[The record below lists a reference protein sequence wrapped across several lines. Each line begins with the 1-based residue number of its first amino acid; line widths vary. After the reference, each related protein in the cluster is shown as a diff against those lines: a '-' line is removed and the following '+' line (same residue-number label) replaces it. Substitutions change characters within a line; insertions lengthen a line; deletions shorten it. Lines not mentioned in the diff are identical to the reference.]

1 MTGQAQRQV
10 DEWLEQAAAFA
21 RGGDYTGALARA
33 QYARSQLSRSRGLEL
48 TDQAS
53 FEDLRG
59 RTDLEVER
67 YDRLLRE
74 WQAEN
79 VARRSAYLI
88 REGRAI
94 GADRQP
100 AERVG
105 RWRRM
110 VARRRATRALSRV
123 AQESLVDRS

>member
-1 MTGQAQRQV
+1 MTGQAQRQI

-33 QYARSQLSRSRGLEL
+33 QYARAQLSRSRDLEL

-59 RTDLEVER
+59 RTDLEVLR

-74 WQAEN
+74 WQAAN
-79 VARRSAYLI
+79 VARHAAFLI
-88 REGRAI
+88 REEQAI
-94 GADRQP
+94 GADRLQP
-100 AERVG
+100 ARAG

-110 VARRRATRALSRV
+110 MARRRATRALSRV

>member
-1 MTGQAQRQV
+1 MTGQAQRQI

-33 QYARSQLSRSRGLEL
+33 QYARDQLSRSTDLEL

-67 YDRLLRE
+67 YERLLRE

-79 VARRSAYLI
+79 MARRAAYLV
-88 REGRAI
+88 REERAI
-94 GADRQP
+94 GADRLQP
-100 AERVG
+100 VRAG

-110 VARRRATRALSRV
+110 MARRRATRALSRV

>member
-33 QYARSQLSRSRGLEL
+33 QYARAQLSRSRDLEL

-53 FEDLRG
+53 FEDLCG
-59 RTDLEVER
+59 RTELEVLR

-79 VARRSAYLI
+79 VARQAAYWFVRNRRS
-88 REGRAI
+88 EQI
-94 GADRQP
+94 GCNR
-100 AERVG
+100 
-105 RWRRM
+105 
-110 VARRRATRALSRV
+110 
-123 AQESLVDRS
+123 